1 MNNERRK
8 QLKAIAKQLGTIAD
22 NLEEQQILLEQI
34 YDDKSEAFDN
44 MPESLQESDRG
55 IEMEEGIA
63 VLEEQKDAV
72 ATMVDDIR
80 DIIETLQDFGSSSS
94 PSSQSAVTSIASA
107 SATMA
112 SRLGDVSP
120 LSHPCSARKLNPVKA
135 AICFWLIPRSVRHDL
150 ILLPT
155 FTILHASV
163 QIAVGATNCYRF
175 PIAIW
180 K

>member
-34 YDDKSEAFDN
+34 YDDESEAFDN

-80 DIIETLQDFGSSSS
+80 DIIETLQDF
-94 PSSQSAVTSIASA
+94 
-107 SATMA
+107 
-112 SRLGDVSP
+112 
-120 LSHPCSARKLNPVKA
+120 
-135 AICFWLIPRSVRHDL
+135 
-150 ILLPT
+150 
-155 FTILHASV
+155 
-163 QIAVGATNCYRF
+163 
-175 PIAIW
+175 
-180 K
+180 

>member
-55 IEMEEGIA
+55 IEIEEGIA

-80 DIIETLQDFGSSSS
+80 DIIETLQDF
-94 PSSQSAVTSIASA
+94 
-107 SATMA
+107 
-112 SRLGDVSP
+112 
-120 LSHPCSARKLNPVKA
+120 
-135 AICFWLIPRSVRHDL
+135 
-150 ILLPT
+150 
-155 FTILHASV
+155 
-163 QIAVGATNCYRF
+163 
-175 PIAIW
+175 
-180 K
+180 

>member
-80 DIIETLQDFGSSSS
+80 DIIETLQDF
-94 PSSQSAVTSIASA
+94 
-107 SATMA
+107 
-112 SRLGDVSP
+112 
-120 LSHPCSARKLNPVKA
+120 
-135 AICFWLIPRSVRHDL
+135 
-150 ILLPT
+150 
-155 FTILHASV
+155 
-163 QIAVGATNCYRF
+163 
-175 PIAIW
+175 
-180 K
+180 

>member
-34 YDDKSEAFDN
+34 YDDESEAFDN

-80 DIIETLQDFGSSSS
+80 DIIETPQDF
-94 PSSQSAVTSIASA
+94 
-107 SATMA
+107 
-112 SRLGDVSP
+112 
-120 LSHPCSARKLNPVKA
+120 
-135 AICFWLIPRSVRHDL
+135 
-150 ILLPT
+150 
-155 FTILHASV
+155 
-163 QIAVGATNCYRF
+163 
-175 PIAIW
+175 
-180 K
+180 

>member
-1 MNNERRK
+1 MNNDRRK

-80 DIIETLQDFGSSSS
+80 DIIETLQDF
-94 PSSQSAVTSIASA
+94 
-107 SATMA
+107 
-112 SRLGDVSP
+112 
-120 LSHPCSARKLNPVKA
+120 
-135 AICFWLIPRSVRHDL
+135 
-150 ILLPT
+150 
-155 FTILHASV
+155 
-163 QIAVGATNCYRF
+163 
-175 PIAIW
+175 
-180 K
+180 

>member
-22 NLEEQQILLEQI
+22 NLEDQQILLEQV
-34 YDDKSEAFDN
+34 YDDESEAFDN

-80 DIIETLQDFGSSSS
+80 DIIETLQDF
-94 PSSQSAVTSIASA
+94 
-107 SATMA
+107 
-112 SRLGDVSP
+112 
-120 LSHPCSARKLNPVKA
+120 
-135 AICFWLIPRSVRHDL
+135 
-150 ILLPT
+150 
-155 FTILHASV
+155 
-163 QIAVGATNCYRF
+163 
-175 PIAIW
+175 
-180 K
+180 